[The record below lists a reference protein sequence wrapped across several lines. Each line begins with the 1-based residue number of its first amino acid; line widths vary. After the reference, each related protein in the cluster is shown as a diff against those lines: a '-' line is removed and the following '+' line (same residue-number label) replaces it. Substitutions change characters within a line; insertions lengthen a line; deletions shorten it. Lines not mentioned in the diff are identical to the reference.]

1 MEKVNKDEIYYVEQ
15 GNFWM
20 IGLVINPD
28 NEESD
33 SESCRGDA
41 TFINSNKRFNI
52 NSCWCYH
59 TLNRTNRLAS
69 EEEQHWLRECI
80 RLNKYIEKDEA
91 MKTFIPE
98 YVECINTQDNSWKFG
113 KIYKVNKD
121 RSFNF
126 ESGKLCI
133 YDNYY
138 TNTIFFKPSTKEVY
152 DAQFVVKEPEFVL
165 PEKWFILRTYENYKT
180 INKWFRDNGYG
191 HPSAHNT
198 VIAISENKRNYVSPY
213 NNNTVENHTKITFEQ
228 FKKYVLKEET
238 IENQF
243 ISFDDCVKAK
253 ETIKPLP
260 QFKVIETI
268 ETITKVENNEGSQ
281 FFIGDTVTPIEG
293 NNKGVKFTIESFR
306 YNNIKTSVCAI
317 TNKHKG
323 KGININNIEHYIE
336 PKVIK
341 EEVLLEKAKILYP
354 IGTKFKSPNSGNI
367 FTVKDHSQEEYEN
380 FKYKYLRTVLF
391 NTNEANANGHFYAV
405 IHSHDGKWAEIIK

>member
-1 MEKVNKDEIYYVEQ
+1 MERVNKDEIYYVEE

-28 NEESD
+28 NEKSD
-33 SESCRGDA
+33 SESCKGDA

-59 TLNRTNRLAS
+59 ALNRTNRLAS

-91 MKTFIPE
+91 MESFIPE
-98 YVECINTQDNSWKFG
+98 YVECTQQLAESVYKLGMFYKINPNGLINGGVAYYQL
-113 KIYKVNKD
+113 NKS
-121 RSFNF
+121 R
-126 ESGKLCI
+126 
-133 YDNYY
+133 
-138 TNTIFFKPSTKEVY
+138 FKPSTKEAY

-228 FKKYVLKEET
+228 FKKYVLKEEFM
-238 IENQF
+238 IETKTELEIWLEKTKALNLSL
-243 ISFDDCVKAK
+243 IDLTKYIKNPKTCHLKIYMKLEGRKVTDKTKILFDKWNK
-253 ETIKPLP
+253 NIKPLP

-336 PKVIK
+336 PKV
-341 EEVLLEKAKILYP
+341 EVEDNFILTE
-354 IGTKFKSPNSGNI
+354 GW
-367 FTVKDHSQEEYEN
+367 
-380 FKYKYLRTVLF
+380 L
-391 NTNEANANGHFYAV
+391 
-405 IHSHDGKWAEIIK
+405 